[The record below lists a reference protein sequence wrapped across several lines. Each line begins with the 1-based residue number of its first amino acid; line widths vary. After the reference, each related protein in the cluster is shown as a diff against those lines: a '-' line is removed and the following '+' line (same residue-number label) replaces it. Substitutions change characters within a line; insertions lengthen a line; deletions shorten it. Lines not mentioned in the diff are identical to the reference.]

1 MPHNEE
7 FERPVEIIY
16 VNCIIVEE
24 AFDVWIVVPQSDV
37 HSDSEDFTSICNN
50 KFRKIYFF
58 NSTVCSKYCKNNLE
72 ENECFF
78 CGQPVWNFCIQV
90 TILRGLSQQVWRE
103 PFILGTLW
111 PTDAAG
117 YSF

>member
-58 NSTVCSKYCKNNLE
+58 LTVQCAANIAK
-72 ENECFF
+72 
-78 CGQPVWNFCIQV
+78 
-90 TILRGLSQQVWRE
+90 TI
-103 PFILGTLW
+103 
-111 PTDAAG
+111 
-117 YSF
+117 